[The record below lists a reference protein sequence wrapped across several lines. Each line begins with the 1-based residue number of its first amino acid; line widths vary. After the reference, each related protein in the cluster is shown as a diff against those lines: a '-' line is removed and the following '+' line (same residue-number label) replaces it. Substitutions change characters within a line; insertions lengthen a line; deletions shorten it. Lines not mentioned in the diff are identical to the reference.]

1 MWDFEKEDC
10 CKTKH
15 FHDFLTLVFLLRKP
29 DLEIDVF
36 STLPSFF
43 DTNGG
48 NV

>member
-1 MWDFEKEDC
+1 MWNFEKEDC

-29 DLEIDVF
+29 DLEIDV

-43 DTNGG
+43 DMNGD